1 MYFMMINTSDIQ
13 TPSEIEAASI
23 ATASTITD
31 SRSNTTTIVP
41 TSIEGKKRKINAIY
55 SSGRWMDEDPYEI
68 MKVRQVIR
76 NHVFKN
82 LKFVK
87 GEG

>member
-1 MYFMMINTSDIQ
+1 MMTNTSDIQ
-13 TPSEIEAASI
+13 NLSEIEAMSI
-23 ATASTITD
+23 ATASTIID
-31 SRSNTTTIVP
+31 SRSNTTTTVP
-41 TSIEGKKRKINAIY
+41 TSIEGKKRKINAVY
-55 SSGRWMDEDPYEI
+55 SSGRWMDEDPYEV
-68 MKVRQVIR
+68 MKVRQVII